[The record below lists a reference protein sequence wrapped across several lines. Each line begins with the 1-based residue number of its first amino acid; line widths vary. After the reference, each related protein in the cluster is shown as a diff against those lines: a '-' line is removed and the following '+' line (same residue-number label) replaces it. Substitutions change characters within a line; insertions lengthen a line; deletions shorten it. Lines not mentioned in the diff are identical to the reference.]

1 MLACQCYASTRSEIL
16 TIVKPLSPG
25 ESVSIQMLDG
35 NETILRGPATI
46 TMVSQHTFPP
56 VPMPVQVSIEHL
68 LVMKF
73 PNKLLHATVYLPSLG
88 TAWPYGAANCR

>member
-1 MLACQCYASTRSEIL
+1 MRRSAFEEVFFLSARETRL
-16 TIVKPLSPG
+16 PNPDVDLFLPLSLIAG

-56 VPMPVQVSIEHL
+56 VPMPVQVSSHL
-68 LVMKF
+68 L
-73 PNKLLHATVYLPSLG
+73 LLLFGCA
-88 TAWPYGAANCR
+88 

>member
-1 MLACQCYASTRSEIL
+1 MSLSVRS
-16 TIVKPLSPG
+16 SG

-56 VPMPVQVSIEHL
+56 VPMPVQVS
-68 LVMKF
+68 
-73 PNKLLHATVYLPSLG
+73 PSHEFD
-88 TAWPYGAANCR
+88 